1 MAGNDSTEVVVGAN
15 GRIFVGPTTATAPTD
30 IDDIDTLDALFVEV
44 GFVSEAGAKITDSK
58 TVVNIEAWQ
67 SFYPIR
73 RIVTAREFMVDF
85 AMRQWNGDNVEFA
98 FGGGSIVTTAN
109 GFEYTPPDP
118 EVIDERSL
126 ILWWADGTKTYLLYV
141 PRGMATANT
150 EATLSRAAAAD
161 LAVTFS
167 ALSDGTDPAY
177 LLFTDDPAF
186 SSS

>member
-15 GRIFVGPTTATAPTD
+15 GRAFVGPPTATPPTD
-30 IDDIDTLDALFVEV
+30 ITDIDTLDPDFIEV
-44 GFVSEAGAKITDSK
+44 GFISEAGAKITDSK

-73 RIVTAREFMVDF
+73 RIVTGREFMVEF
-85 AMRQWNGDNVEFA
+85 AMRQWNGDNVMFA
-98 FGGGSIVTTAN
+98 FGGGTVSDTAD
-109 GFEYTPPDP
+109 GFSYTPPDP
-118 EVIDERSL
+118 ETIDERAM
-126 ILWWADGTKTYLLYV
+126 ILWWQDGTKQYLLYV

-150 EATLSRAAAAD
+150 EAVLSRAAAAD

-177 LLFTDDPAF
+177 TLFTDDPAF
-186 SSS
+186 ASV